1 MVRCYWCVSIPIIIP
16 TISCCSLTGPLCG
29 WSAVVPSNRRYP
41 SFRNFDSTIS
51 IDVIRMKSY
60 MNSLFDPTCVPV
72 RVTIN
77 KLNFFPDRK
86 MPLFVIACCTAPQM
100 IPRPQMIPDRK
111 WSPNW
116 TTNDPTT
123 ANDPHCGPVQ
133 RRKWSRDRKWSPTAN
148 DPRPQMIPDRKWSP
162 NWTANDPRTTN
173 DPHSGPQM
181 IPLKKFGMAWS
192 FSEGENTGRWKYLP
206 K

>member
-1 MVRCYWCVSIPIIIP
+1 MVRCYWCISILIIIP

-29 WSAVVPSNRRYP
+29 WSAVVLSDRRYL

-86 MPLFVIACCTAPQM
+86 MPRFVSVLRNCGGLCTSKLYICRVLLSCLASLSLF
-100 IPRPQMIPDRK
+100 PRCILCRTHMEFY
-111 WSPNW
+111 
-116 TTNDPTT
+116 
-123 ANDPHCGPVQ
+123 
-133 RRKWSRDRKWSPTAN
+133 RRHRL
-148 DPRPQMIPDRKWSP
+148 I
-162 NWTANDPRTTN
+162 
-173 DPHSGPQM
+173 
-181 IPLKKFGMAWS
+181 
-192 FSEGENTGRWKYLP
+192 
-206 K
+206 